1 MEIIDA
7 NIGFKDDSVIRL
19 NSKIGEL
26 KRKILR
32 IEVLLDKDY
41 LTINKKDE
49 LLRKQC
55 LFFFFII
62 IILIFKMKCLN

>member
-32 IEVLLDKDY
+32 IELLLDKDS
-41 LTINKKDE
+41 LTMNKKDE

-55 LFFFFII
+55 LFVFFII
-62 IILIFKMKCLN
+62 IILILKIICLN